1 MIQPAAGLMLP
12 PSISEMMLLLSRIVP
27 PEPGAAMSIRAS
39 SRPNPPRYPASVT
52 TKDGS
57 LSLVMMTPSSPA
69 NAALNASPAT
79 TASHRGRFDESIQ
92 RVITAPRAALN
103 PTDRSI
109 SPSRSTKTSAMPNV
123 TMNAAWV
130 IRLTRLPADR
140 NSELRTWK
148 YTTITIRPMTTGSAP
163 LSPPRTRR
171 HQMRAYSPSELA
183 IRSGLAVAA
192 RSASSGAAACSLSGP
207 VETATGLSGAP
218 PAAGSGPPLP
228 PVCVIVQPSEPLL
241 LPRSVMFSPVPF
253 IWRLVAPVV
262 IRSTADCGSNSVAGP
277 TAASRPR

>member
-1 MIQPAAGLMLP
+1 MNPTPRFWLQISTTITPATAISAIFKKVTLAGGAARLLARRRASRVSMYAPASTTAAIMTIQLAARLMVP
-12 PSISEMMLLLSRIVP
+12 PSMASRTVLSSRIVP
-27 PEPGAAMSIRAS
+27 PAPGAAMSMIAS

-69 NAALNASPAT
+69 KAALNASPVT

-92 RVITAPRAALN
+92 SVITAPRAALY

-130 IRLTRLPADR
+130 MRLTRLPADR

-148 YTTITIRPMTTGSAP
+148 
-163 LSPPRTRR
+163 
-171 HQMRAYSPSELA
+171 
-183 IRSGLAVAA
+183 
-192 RSASSGAAACSLSGP
+192 
-207 VETATGLSGAP
+207 
-218 PAAGSGPPLP
+218 
-228 PVCVIVQPSEPLL
+228 
-241 LPRSVMFSPVPF
+241 
-253 IWRLVAPVV
+253 
-262 IRSTADCGSNSVAGP
+262 
-277 TAASRPR
+277 